1 MYSMEGFPFT
11 DDMILGVIFCCIFGQ
26 INTAAMKKNFVDVFA
41 GCGGLSLGL
50 MQAGWNGI
58 FAIEKSVDAFET
70 LCHNF
75 CQKQSKL
82 KFAWPSWL
90 PCEAMSTEDLL
101 ASYSN
106 QLREFRGKIDLI
118 SGGPPC
124 QGFSLAGLRNPNDPR
139 NELIHQYINIVKLV
153 QPKYVLLENVR
164 GFQLKFPDKGVPY
177 SEIVKKELESCSK
190 CGYRVYSSMLKASD
204 FGIPQPRSRF
214 IMIAIRGDQP
224 KLDGD
229 PFSAIKDALP
239 YFREIRGLGQH
250 EIGVSE
256 AISDLEIRNQEIKP
270 SVDCARFRQI
280 MYNGGRCLTN
290 YQKLMRRNVQRN
302 FEPNS
307 LRLANHKDE
316 TCTRFQRI
324 LEECPKGISLSK
336 EDREKFGMKKQVFTP
351 LHPSKLARTVTT
363 APDDMIH
370 YKEPRIL
377 TVRENAR
384 LQSFPDWFDFQGK
397 YTTGGQRRKHECPR
411 YTQVGNAVPPLMAEA
426 IGEVLLHLF
435 TK

>member
-1 MYSMEGFPFT
+1 M
-11 DDMILGVIFCCIFGQ
+11 D
-26 INTAAMKKNFVDVFA
+26 KKNFIDLFA

-70 LCHNF
+70 FCHNF

-90 PCEAMSTEDLL
+90 PCEAMTTEDLL
-101 ASYSN
+101 ASYAD
-106 QLREFRGKIDLI
+106 QLRKLKGRIDLI
-118 SGGPPC
+118 AGGPPC
-124 QGFSLAGLRNPNDPR
+124 QGFSSAGLRNPNDPR
-139 NELIHQYINIVKLV
+139 NQLTQEYINIVKLV
-153 QPKYVLLENVR
+153 QPKYLLLENVR
-164 GFQLKFPDKGVPY
+164 GFQLKFPDKEVPY
-177 SEIVKKELESCSK
+177 SEIVKKTLESCSDS
-190 CGYRVYSSMLKASD
+190 GYRVYSSMLNASD

-214 IMIAIRGDQP
+214 IMIAIRCDQP
-224 KLDGD
+224 KLEGN
-229 PFSAIKDALP
+229 PFAALKDTLP
-239 YFREIRGLGQH
+239 HFREIRGLNEH

-256 AISDLEIRNQEIKP
+256 AISDLEIRAQKLKP
-270 SVDCARFRQI
+270 SVDNPGFRQI
-280 MYNGGRCLTN
+280 SYNGRRRLTD
-290 YQKLMRRNVQRN
+290 YQKLMRRNVKRN

-307 LRLANHKDE
+307 LRLANHKEE
-316 TCTRFQRI
+316 TRTRFQKI
-324 LEECPKGISLSK
+324 LEECPKGVRLSK
-336 EDREKFGMKKQVFTP
+336 EDREKFGMKKQFFTP

-363 APDDMIH
+363 LPDDMIH

-384 LQSFPDWFDFQGK
+384 LQSFPDWFNFQGK
-397 YTTGGQRRKHECPR
+397 YTTGGQRRRHECPR

-435 TK
+435 AK